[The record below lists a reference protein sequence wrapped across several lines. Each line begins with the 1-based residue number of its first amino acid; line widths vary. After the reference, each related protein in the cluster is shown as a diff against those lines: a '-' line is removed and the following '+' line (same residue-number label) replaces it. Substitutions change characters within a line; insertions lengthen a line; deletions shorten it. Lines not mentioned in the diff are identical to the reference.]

1 MLILLFKFLLKSL
14 GSVLNFLLLFLSNSM
29 LLRLFKLEQEVSP
42 FVQMICEVIV
52 SIHLNLFAHLQIM
65 IDYQIKLPLKLFLV
79 QL

>member
-14 GSVLNFLLLFLSNSM
+14 GSVLNFLLLLLSDSM